1 MERLLERISSSN
13 RFYMSCRLSRLAVVA
28 LVCFG
33 VTPTS
38 RAENT
43 NAVIPYK
50 AMNDLYQVAS
60 SADQSKL
67 MVQVF
72 VASTNKAVRP
82 ADISLTI
89 QSASQGTIPVQLST
103 NGQITGFPHR
113 KELVRENPSIVANQP
128 KGTLNLF
135 IGYQIPLEGLSFRY
149 SRLGHATA
157 EANKMIK
164 SQAGMASMLAP
175 KAKGVMFVFPK
186 KSSEPAKVIILTA
199 AGRKEFVADKDG
211 RVKLKLEES
220 LLSENPEVQ
229 LSEKPEVVLPDLN

>member
-1 MERLLERISSSN
+1 
-13 RFYMSCRLSRLAVVA
+13 MSCRFLWLTAVA
-28 LVCFG
+28 LMCFG
-33 VTPTS
+33 VAPTT
-38 RAENT
+38 RADST

-50 AMNDLYQVAS
+50 AMDDLWQIAH

-72 VASTNKAVRP
+72 VASANKAVR
-82 ADISLTI
+82 ATNIALTI
-89 QSASQGTIPVQLST
+89 QSASQGNLPVNVST
-103 NGQITGFPHR
+103 NGQIIDFPHR
-113 KELVRENPSIVANQP
+113 KELVQENPPILANQP

-149 SRLGHATA
+149 ARLGHATA

-175 KAKGVMFVFPK
+175 KAQGVVFVFPK
-186 KSSEPAKVIILTA
+186 KSSEPAKITILIAT
-199 AGRKEFVADKDG
+199 GKKEFIADKDG
-211 RVKLKLEES
+211 RVKLRLEES

-229 LSEKPEVVLPDLN
+229 LSEKPDVVLPDIN

>member
-1 MERLLERISSSN
+1 
-13 RFYMSCRLSRLAVVA
+13 MSCRFSWWAVAA
-28 LVCFG
+28 LICFG
-33 VTPTS
+33 LASVSHADT
-38 RAENT
+38 T

-50 AMNDLYQVAS
+50 AMDDLCQIAG

-72 VASTNKAVRP
+72 VASTNKTVRP
-82 ADISLTI
+82 ADIVLTV
-89 QSASQGTIPVQLST
+89 QSASQGKIPVTVST
-103 NGQITGFPHR
+103 NGQIVDFPHR
-113 KELVRENPSIVANQP
+113 KELVAENPSIVVNQP

-135 IGYQIPLEGLSFRY
+135 IGYQIPLEGLRFRY
-149 SRLGHATA
+149 ARLGHATA

-175 KAKGVMFVFPK
+175 KAQGVLFVFPK
-186 KSSEPAKVIILTA
+186 KSSEPAKVALLTA

-220 LLSENPEVQ
+220 LLFENPEVQ
-229 LSEKPEVVLPDLN
+229 LSEKPDVVLPDVN

>member
-1 MERLLERISSSN
+1 
-13 RFYMSCRLSRLAVVA
+13 MSCRVPWFAAVA
-28 LVCFG
+28 LICFG
-33 VTPTS
+33 IPPTT
-38 RAENT
+38 RADNT

-50 AMNDLYQVAS
+50 AMNDLCQIAS

-82 ADISLTI
+82 TDIVLTI
-89 QSASQGTIPVQLST
+89 ESSGQGKIPVQIST
-103 NGQITGFPHR
+103 NGQIIDFPHR
-113 KELVRENPSIVANQP
+113 KELVRENPPIVANQP

-149 SRLGHATA
+149 ARLGHATA

-164 SQAGMASMLAP
+164 SQAGMASVLAP
-175 KAKGVMFVFPK
+175 KARGVMFVFPK
-186 KSSEPAKVIILTA
+186 KSSEPAKVTILTA
-199 AGRKEFVADKDG
+199 AGRKEFVADKEG

-229 LSEKPEVVLPDLN
+229 LSEKPDVVLPDMN

>member
-1 MERLLERISSSN
+1 MSSRFPRLIA
-13 RFYMSCRLSRLAVVA
+13 AV
-28 LVCFG
+28 LICFG
-33 VTPTS
+33 IASTT
-38 RAENT
+38 RAETT

-50 AMNDLYQVAS
+50 AMDDLCQIAK

-72 VASTNKAVRP
+72 IASTNKAVRP
-82 ADISLTI
+82 ADILLTI
-89 QSASQGTIPVQLST
+89 QSPSQGKISVPVST
-103 NGQITGFPHR
+103 NGQIIDFPHR
-113 KELVRENPSIVANQP
+113 RELVQENPSIIANQP

-149 SRLGHATA
+149 ARLGHATA

-164 SQAGMASMLAP
+164 SQAGMMSMLAP
-175 KAKGVMFVFPK
+175 KARGVVFMFPK
-186 KSSEPAKVIILTA
+186 KSSEPAKVTILTA
-199 AGRKEFVADKDG
+199 AGRKEFVADQDG

-229 LSEKPEVVLPDLN
+229 MSEKPDVVLPDMN